1 MSVYT
6 DITLCLYIFSS
17 RPVYKLQCA
26 HYYRK
31 SSKICIAVYREEKL
45 QNPAK
50 CSISKKCIFEG
61 QDVTK
66 RLHIMF
72 NLSYVNEFSF
82 LTCTFK
88 SVKIKG
94 VYENE
99 NNKSLLAEQVQEMF
113 LTEKKK
119 LEKLQ

>member
-1 MSVYT
+1 
-6 DITLCLYIFSS
+6 
-17 RPVYKLQCA
+17 
-26 HYYRK
+26 
-31 SSKICIAVYREEKL
+31 
-45 QNPAK
+45 
-50 CSISKKCIFEG
+50 
-61 QDVTK
+61 
-66 RLHIMF
+66 MF

-99 NNKSLLAEQVQEMF
+99 NNKSLLVEQVQEMF

-119 LEKLQ
+119 TGEITIICLNFTWS

>member
-1 MSVYT
+1 
-6 DITLCLYIFSS
+6 
-17 RPVYKLQCA
+17 
-26 HYYRK
+26 
-31 SSKICIAVYREEKL
+31 
-45 QNPAK
+45 
-50 CSISKKCIFEG
+50 
-61 QDVTK
+61 
-66 RLHIMF
+66 MF

-119 LEKLQ
+119 KLEKLQ

>member
-1 MSVYT
+1 
-6 DITLCLYIFSS
+6 
-17 RPVYKLQCA
+17 
-26 HYYRK
+26 
-31 SSKICIAVYREEKL
+31 
-45 QNPAK
+45 
-50 CSISKKCIFEG
+50 
-61 QDVTK
+61 
-66 RLHIMF
+66 MF

-113 LTEKKK
+113 LTEKKNWRNYNNLFK
-119 LEKLQ
+119 LYMVLNKD